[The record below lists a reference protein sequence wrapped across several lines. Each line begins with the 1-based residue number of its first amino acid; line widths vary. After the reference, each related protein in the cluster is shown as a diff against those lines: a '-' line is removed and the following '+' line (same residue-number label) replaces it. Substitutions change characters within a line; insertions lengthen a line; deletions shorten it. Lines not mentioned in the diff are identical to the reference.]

1 MAAIRI
7 RDRWW
12 VSVLLW
18 VLAVVLMLSTAVY
31 QRKTGPT
38 HPLRGEETID
48 GSAVAYRLIRS
59 ANTGVDPRV
68 SIPDPGGVVGELRW
82 RRYPTADP
90 YTGVPLRSEDGE
102 LVAELPHQPPA
113 GKLEYHLVLHGD
125 AGEVAIPTD
134 RSAVI
139 RFKGAVPAAALVPH
153 ILAMFFGVM
162 WGIRTLLEAL
172 LGRRGL
178 AWMTYATLGLI
189 GVGGMFLG
197 PVVQKYAFGAFWT
210 GVPFG
215 WDLTDNKTLVMFV
228 CWLAAAAVLRWRRAA
243 PRVVRWAVGAAA
255 AVMVVVYLIP
265 HSMYGSEL
273 DYEQLDSGVDPTE
286 AIGQG

>member
-1 MAAIRI
+1 MTRSRI

-18 VLAVVLMLSTAVY
+18 VLAVALMLATAVY
-31 QRKTGPT
+31 QRRTGPT
-38 HPLRGEETID
+38 HPLRGEVTVEGGT
-48 GSAVAYRLIRS
+48 AAYRLIRS
-59 ANTGVDPRV
+59 ANTGVGARV
-68 SIPDPGGVVGELRW
+68 AIPDLGGVEGGLRF
-82 RRYPTADP
+82 RRYPTDDP
-90 YTGVPLRSEDGE
+90 YTEVPLRSEGDE
-102 LVAELPHQPPA
+102 LVAELPSQPPA
-113 GKLEYHLVLHGD
+113 GKLEYHLVLRTD
-125 AGEVAIPTD
+125 AAEIPIPPD

-153 ILAMFFGVM
+153 ILAMFFGVL
-162 WGIRTLLEAL
+162 WGLRTLLEAL

-197 PVVQKYAFGAFWT
+197 PVVQKYAFGAYWT

-228 CWLAAAAVLRWRRAA
+228 CWLCAAAALRKRRSA
-243 PRVVRWAVGAAA
+243 PTVVRWAVGAAA

-273 DYEQLDSGVDPTE
+273 DYDQLDSGVYPTE